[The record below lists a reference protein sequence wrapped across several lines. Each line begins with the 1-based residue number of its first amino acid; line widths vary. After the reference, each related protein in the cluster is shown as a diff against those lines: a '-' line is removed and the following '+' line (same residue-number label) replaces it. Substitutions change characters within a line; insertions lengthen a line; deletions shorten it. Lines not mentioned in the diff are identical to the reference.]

1 MADESVKVRAV
12 ESIRATITASER
24 LREGLLNGE
33 NIGRTMIEAI
43 ESGVSVAH
51 STDAS
56 GQDASTLRS
65 SMNDLLEEFQHA
77 RHKMRIAFMLPSID
91 DGMSISEIAR
101 TLGVSR
107 QLAQRLVH
115 EAREEE
121 RTHMLRHTAQ

>member
-1 MADESVKVRAV
+1 
-12 ESIRATITASER
+12 
-24 LREGLLNGE
+24 
-33 NIGRTMIEAI
+33 
-43 ESGVSVAH
+43 
-51 STDAS
+51 
-56 GQDASTLRS
+56 
-65 SMNDLLEEFQHA
+65 MNDLLEEFQHA